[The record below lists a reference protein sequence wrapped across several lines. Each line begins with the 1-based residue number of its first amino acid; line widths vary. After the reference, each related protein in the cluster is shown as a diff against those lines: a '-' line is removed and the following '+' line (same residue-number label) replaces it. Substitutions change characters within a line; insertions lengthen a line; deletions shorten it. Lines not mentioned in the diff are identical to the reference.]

1 MHPRPACGP
10 CLGFHWTLDY
20 GNKQVISEVE
30 QGPFS
35 PLFLTLWRPWPF
47 FEVSVYLKQI
57 EITGFKSFADKTKLQ
72 FEPGMIAIVGP
83 NGCGKSNVSDAIRWV
98 LGEQRPTALR
108 CAKMPDVVFNG
119 TDTRKPL
126 GMAEVAIT
134 FADCEGILGNDFNEV
149 TISRRVF
156 RSGEGQYFINKNPCR
171 LKDVHRLFMG
181 TGIGT
186 TSYSV
191 MAQGQ
196 IDAILSSKPED
207 RRAVFEE
214 AAGITKFK
222 ADRKEALR
230 KIEQTD
236 ANLLRLADVI
246 REVKRQ
252 IGTLQRQ
259 AGKAQKYKELRDELR
274 GLDIFLTRRRLAA
287 LDIRVRELDTSI
299 QALNEQLVSHQEFV
313 AEAEAESSHIH
324 SLIHETEE
332 RIAALAE
339 QAAQADNR
347 YIRAQEVIKVN
358 EQRIAE
364 YRAWAERDNREIS
377 ETQAQI
383 EQLRMQIES
392 LAQKRL
398 LMQQAAG
405 VERAKLEEAQAR
417 FDAHKIQIDQTRTQ
431 LQQDRQ
437 RSVDCERRTAQVQ
450 QTLSEMEA
458 RQRELLMKRD
468 RLSSEHRQVLENLEG
483 VDQTRAEVKARL
495 DTYRANAESVLERF
509 ETLEEERADTTS
521 ELRTVQDEA
530 SKMQSEAAAKRAQI
544 DLLTDKSE
552 ASDEYAAGSRQL
564 LDPGNPLG
572 LEAQAVLGPL
582 AEKFDAP
589 QNMRLALEAALR
601 AWLDAV
607 VVRDAAAA
615 RQMIV
620 RLLAQGSHAATRLVS
635 AAGAERTPCAPPQGL
650 VPLLDQVS
658 VADDF
663 AGAARRLLGHVF
675 LADTLDAVP
684 QPLPAGCCVVT
695 RDGAI
700 FHPDGCVELWMPD
713 NQVSSPLARRML
725 VADTS
730 EQLATLEEK
739 ITAHRRRLEALN
751 ARTNELT
758 LLIAQTRLELDD
770 NRRKAAQSEGEYQS
784 VSRDAERARARL
796 NVVAGELGELTELT
810 AGDDE
815 TRVSLTE
822 ELQEL
827 IYTRNQLLEQTAD
840 KSTLLHELESVYSE
854 LSQNLTECRIQV
866 SSISQQIEHA
876 GSQAEA
882 VQTRIDELDRTIQGR
897 SRGVSSYDESIDRLT
912 QEIETL
918 EAGLDPMRIAA
929 ETLHLKIEETRRE
942 RAARQRELEKTD
954 ATLSERRRAL
964 DNARDDK
971 NKAEID
977 IAESR
982 MKRQNLIDHI
992 SNEYGLSVDELV
1004 AHADPVWEGG
1014 QHPPVPEI
1022 EARAAKLNSEIVAL
1036 GPVNLV
1042 AIEEY
1047 KELEERYT
1055 FLKAQ
1060 EEDLL
1065 KSKTQILELITMINK
1080 KSGEMFQATFEQ
1092 ANANFEKMFMK
1103 LFNGGQAKLVLL
1115 ENAEDPLE
1123 CGIDII
1129 ARPPGKRPQTVT
1141 LLSGGERTMTAVSL
1155 LFAIFMIKPAPFCM
1169 LDELDAALDDSNIGR
1184 FVQALK
1190 DFLTHS
1196 QFLIITHNQH
1206 TIAGSDIVYGVTQQE
1221 KGISKIVSMRLKEIG
1236 VKELAVGSPE
1246 AAPTVEE
1253 DGKVKRSR
1261 KKKAAAV
1268 EPEPQEELPIVPE
1281 SDQD

>member
-1 MHPRPACGP
+1 
-10 CLGFHWTLDY
+10 LD
-20 GNKQVISEVE
+20 
-30 QGPFS
+30 
-35 PLFLTLWRPWPF
+35 
-47 FEVSVYLKQI
+47 FEVSVYLKQL
-57 EITGFKSFADKTKLQ
+57 EITGFKSFADKTRLQ

-108 CAKMPDVVFNG
+108 CSKMPDVVFNG
-119 TDTRKPL
+119 TDTRKQL
-126 GMAEVAIT
+126 GMAEVSIT
-134 FADCEGILGNDFNEV
+134 FADCEGLLDTDFNEV
-149 TISRRVF
+149 TITRRVF
-156 RSGEGQYFINKNPCR
+156 RSGDGQYFINKTPSR

-230 KIEQTD
+230 KIEQTE

-274 GLDIFLTRRRLAA
+274 GFDIFLTRRRLAA
-287 LDIRVRELDTSI
+287 IDIRIRELDTSI
-299 QALNEQLVSHQEFV
+299 HALNEQLVTHQEFV
-313 AEAEAESSHIH
+313 SEAENESSHIH
-324 SLIHETEE
+324 GLIHETEE
-332 RIAALAE
+332 RIAALTE

-347 YIRAQEVIKVN
+347 FIRAQEVIKVN

-377 ETQAQI
+377 ETRAQI
-383 EQLRMQIES
+383 EQLKLQIDS
-392 LAQKRL
+392 LSQKRL
-398 LMQQAAG
+398 LMKQAADG
-405 VERAKLEEAQAR
+405 ERAKLEEAQTR

-437 RSVDCERRTAQVQ
+437 RAVECERRTAQIQ
-450 QTLSEMEA
+450 NTLAEMES

-468 RLSSEHRQVLENLEG
+468 RLSSEHRQVQESLALVE
-483 VDQTRAEVKARL
+483 QTQKETKSRL
-495 DTYRANAESVLERF
+495 DTFRAHAEAVGERF
-509 ETLEEERADTTS
+509 ETLESERSEAAD
-521 ELRTVQDEA
+521 ELHTVQEQT
-530 SKMQSEAAAKRAQI
+530 SKLQSEAAAKRAQI
-544 DLLTDKSE
+544 DLLNDKSE
-552 ASDEYAAGSRQL
+552 SSDEFAAGSKQL
-564 LDPGNPLG
+564 LDPTNPLS
-572 LEAQAVLGPL
+572 LDPQIVLGPL
-582 AEKFDAP
+582 AEMFNAP
-589 QNMRLALEAALR
+589 QALRLALEAALR

-607 VVRDAAAA
+607 VMRNAAGA
-615 RQMIV
+615 RRALAV
-620 RLLAQGSHAATRLVS
+620 LLAQGAHAATRLVI
-635 AAGAERTPCAPPQGL
+635 ADDDTGAETPQPETPQGL
-650 VPLLDQVS
+650 TPLLDHVTVS
-658 VADDF
+658 DDF
-663 AGAARRLLGHVF
+663 GSAAKRLIGHVF
-675 LADTLDAVP
+675 LAEKLADVP
-684 QPLPAGCCVVT
+684 ETIPVGCSIVT

-700 FHPDGCVELWMPD
+700 FHADGCIELWMPD

-725 VADTS
+725 IADTG
-730 EQLATLEEK
+730 EALASLEEK
-739 ITAHRRRLEALN
+739 LTGNRQRLETLN
-751 ARTNELT
+751 ARVSELN
-758 LLIAQTRLELDD
+758 LIIGQTRQELDE
-770 NRRKAAQSEGEYQS
+770 NRRKAAQTEGEFQS
-784 VSRDAERARARL
+784 ISRDADRARTRL
-796 NVVAGELGELTELT
+796 QAVGKELETLTSQT
-810 AGDDE
+810 SGDDA
-815 TRVSLTE
+815 TRTALSD
-822 ELQEL
+822 ELQGL
-827 IYTRNQLLEQTAD
+827 IVTRNQLLEQTTE
-840 KSTLLHELESVYSE
+840 KSSQLQELESVYSE

-876 GSQAEA
+876 ASQSEA
-882 VQTRIDELDRTIQGR
+882 IQTRIDELDHTIQGR
-897 SRGVSSYDESIDRLT
+897 NRGVMSYDESIQRLD

-918 EAGLDPMRIAA
+918 EASLDPMRIAA
-929 ETLHLKIEETRRE
+929 ETLHMKIDETRRE
-942 RAARQRELEKTD
+942 RAAHQRDLEKTD
-954 ATLSERRRAL
+954 ATLTERRRAL
-964 DNARDDK
+964 DTARDDK
-971 NKAEID
+971 SKAEIEVT
-977 IAESR
+977 ESR
-982 MKRQNLIDHI
+982 MRRQNQIDHI
-992 SNEYGLSVDELV
+992 YNEYGLSADELI
-1004 AHADPVWEGG
+1004 AHPDPAWENNE
-1014 QHPPVPEI
+1014 QPPIPEI
-1022 EARAAKLNSEIVAL
+1022 EARATQLTTEIQAL

-1065 KSKTQILELITMINK
+1065 KSKEQILELITMINK
-1080 KSGEMFQATFEQ
+1080 KSSEMFQSTFEQ
-1092 ANANFEKMFMK
+1092 ANTNFEGMFTK

-1129 ARPPGKRPQTVT
+1129 ARPPGKRPQSVT

-1155 LFAIFMIKPAPFCM
+1155 LFAIFMIKPAPFCL

-1190 DFLTHS
+1190 EFLIHS

-1221 KGISKIVSMRLKEIG
+1221 KGVSKIVSMRLTEIG
-1236 VKELAVGSPE
+1236 VKELAVGTP
-1246 AAPTVEE
+1246 AAPTVSVE
-1253 DGKVKRSR
+1253 DDTPKKSR
-1261 KKKAAAV
+1261 KKKKAEAAE
-1268 EPEPQEELPIVPE
+1268 EPAATTESAETAEP
-1281 SDQD
+1281 

>member
-1 MHPRPACGP
+1 M
-10 CLGFHWTLDY
+10 
-20 GNKQVISEVE
+20 
-30 QGPFS
+30 
-35 PLFLTLWRPWPF
+35 
-47 FEVSVYLKQI
+47 YLKQI
-57 EITGFKSFADKTKLQ
+57 EITGFKSFAEKTRLQ

-126 GMAEVAIT
+126 GMAEVSIT
-134 FADCEGILGNDFNEV
+134 FADCEGILDTAFNEV
-149 TISRRVF
+149 TITRRVF
-156 RSGEGQYFINKNPCR
+156 RSGDGQYFINKNLCR
-171 LKDVHRLFMG
+171 LRDIHRLFMG

-259 AGKAQKYKELRDELR
+259 AGKAQRYKELRDELR

-287 LDIRVRELDTSI
+287 LDIRIRELDTSI
-299 QALNEQLVSHQEFV
+299 HALGEQLVSHQEFV
-313 AEAEAESSHIH
+313 AEAEAESSRIH
-324 SLIHETEE
+324 GLIHETEE
-332 RIAALAE
+332 RIAALTE

-358 EQRIAE
+358 EQRIDE
-364 YRAWAERDNREIS
+364 YRAWAARDNREIS
-377 ETQAQI
+377 DTQAQI
-383 EQLRMQIES
+383 EQLRLQLES
-392 LAQKRL
+392 LAQRRL
-398 LMQQAAG
+398 LMQQAAT

-417 FDAHKIQIDQTRTQ
+417 FDAHKIQIDQIRAQ

-437 RSVDCERRTAQVQ
+437 RTVECERRSAQIQ
-450 QTLSEMEA
+450 NTLSEMEA
-458 RQRELLMKRD
+458 RQREQLMKRD
-468 RLSSEHRQVLENLEG
+468 RLTSEHRQVQESLAQVE
-483 VDQTRAEVKARL
+483 QTRADVKSRL
-495 DTYRANAESVLERF
+495 DAFQATAEAVRERF
-509 ETLEEERADTTS
+509 DALEQERGDTAA
-521 ELRTVQDEA
+521 ELRTLQDEA

-544 DLLTDKSE
+544 DLLTDRSE
-552 ASDEYAAGSRQL
+552 SSDEYAAGSKQL
-564 LDPGNPLG
+564 LDPANPLA
-572 LEAQAVLGPL
+572 LDPQAVLGPL
-582 AEKFDAP
+582 ADTFNAP
-589 QNMRLALEAALR
+589 QALRLALEAALR

-607 VVRDAAAA
+607 VVRDAASARKAVAA
-615 RQMIV
+615 
-620 RLLAQGSHAATRLVS
+620 LLAQGSHAAARLVIAEPD
-635 AAGAERTPCAPPQGL
+635 AAGELPAAPAGL
-650 VPLLDQVS
+650 TPLLSHVTVS
-658 VADDF
+658 ECFRPA
-663 AGAARRLLGHVF
+663 AARLIGHVF
-675 LADTLDAVP
+675 LAETLDAVP
-684 QPLPAGCCVVT
+684 EMIPAGCSVVT
-695 RDGAI
+695 RSGAI
-700 FHPDGCVELWMPD
+700 FHADGCVELWMPD
-713 NQVSSPLARRML
+713 SQVSSPLARRML

-730 EQLATLEEK
+730 EQLAALEERLA
-739 ITAHRRRLEALN
+739 AHRRRLEALS
-751 ARTNELT
+751 ARTSELN
-758 LLIAQTRLELDD
+758 LLLGQTRQELDE
-770 NRRKAAQSEGEYQS
+770 NRRKAAQAEGEHQS
-784 VSRDAERARARL
+784 VSRDADRARARL
-796 NVVAGELGELTELT
+796 QVVSRELDELNAKTSGDESARSDLTDEL
-810 AGDDE
+810 
-815 TRVSLTE
+815 R
-822 ELQEL
+822 EL
-827 IYTRNQLLEQTAD
+827 IYTRNELLEKTAE
-840 KSTLLHELESVYSE
+840 KSTLLHELEGVYGD
-854 LSQNLTECRIQV
+854 LSQTLTECRIQV
-866 SSISQQIEHA
+866 SSITQQLEHA
-876 GSQAEA
+876 ASQGETI
-882 VQTRIDELDRTIQGR
+882 QTRIDELDRTLQGR
-897 SRGVSSYDESIDRLT
+897 ARGVMSYDESISRLT
-912 QEIETL
+912 AEIETL
-918 EAGLDPMRIAA
+918 ETNLDPMRIAA
-929 ETLHLKIEETRRE
+929 EALHMKIDGTRRE
-942 RAARQRELEKTD
+942 RAALQRELEKTD

-964 DNARDDK
+964 DAARDDK
-971 NKAEID
+971 SRAEID
-977 IAESR
+977 ITESR

-992 SNEYGLSVDELV
+992 YNEYGLSADELV
-1004 AHADPVWEGG
+1004 AHADPAWESGG
-1014 QHPPVPEI
+1014 QPPVPEI
-1022 EARAAKLNSEIVAL
+1022 EARAAHLSADIQAL

-1060 EEDLL
+1060 EDDLL
-1065 KSKTQILELITMINK
+1065 KSKAQILELIAMINT
-1080 KSGEMFQATFEQ
+1080 KSSEMFQSTFEQ
-1092 ANANFEKMFMK
+1092 ANANFETMFIK

-1129 ARPPGKRPQTVT
+1129 ARPPGKRPQSVT

-1221 KGISKIVSMRLKEIG
+1221 KGISKIVSMRLREIG
-1236 VKELAVGSPE
+1236 VKELAVGAPA
-1246 AAPTVEE
+1246 AAPTVEIE
-1253 DGKVKRSR
+1253 AEEKPKKPR
-1261 KKKAAAV
+1261 KKKAVAE
-1268 EPEPQEELPIVPE
+1268 EPAE
-1281 SDQD
+1281 SDAPEASAPAQFVVAP

>member
-1 MHPRPACGP
+1 M
-10 CLGFHWTLDY
+10 
-20 GNKQVISEVE
+20 
-30 QGPFS
+30 
-35 PLFLTLWRPWPF
+35 
-47 FEVSVYLKQI
+47 YLKQL
-57 EITGFKSFADKTKLQ
+57 EITGFKSFAEKTRLQ

-119 TDTRKPL
+119 TDSRKPL

-134 FADCEGILGNDFNEV
+134 FADCEGVLETDFNEV

-222 ADRKEALR
+222 ADRKDAIR
-230 KIEQTD
+230 KIEQTE

-259 AGKAQKYKELRDELR
+259 AGKAQKYRELRDELR

-287 LDIRVRELDTSI
+287 LDVRIRELDTSI
-299 QALNEQLVSHQEFV
+299 HALGEQLVSHQEFV
-313 AEAEAESSHIH
+313 AEAEMESAHIH
-324 SLIHETEE
+324 ELIHETEE
-332 RIAALAE
+332 RIAALTE

-358 EQRIAE
+358 EQRILE
-364 YRAWAERDNREIS
+364 YRSWAERDNREIS
-377 ETQAQI
+377 ETRAQI
-383 EQLRMQIES
+383 DQLKLQIES
-392 LAQKRL
+392 LEQKRL
-398 LMQQAAG
+398 LTQDALEI
-405 VERAKLEEAQAR
+405 ERAKLEEAQAR
-417 FDAHKIQIDQTRTQ
+417 FDEHKTRIDETRSQ
-431 LQQDRQ
+431 LNEARQ
-437 RSVDCERRTAQVQ
+437 RSVTCERRSAQVQ

-458 RQRELLMKRD
+458 RQRDVLMKRD
-468 RLSSEHRQVLENLEG
+468 RLSAEHRQVQEG
-483 VDQTRAEVKARL
+483 LATAEQTRDEVKGRL
-495 DTYRANAESVLERF
+495 DRFHANAENVSERL
-509 ETLEEERADTTS
+509 ETLEDERASVTD

-530 SKMQSEAAAKRAQI
+530 GRMNSEAAAKRAQL

-552 ASDEYAAGSRQL
+552 SSDEFAAGSKQL
-564 LDPGNPLG
+564 LDPANPLG
-572 LEAQAVLGPL
+572 LTPQAVLGPL
-582 AEKFDAP
+582 ADQFNAP
-589 QNMRLALEAALR
+589 SELRLALEAALR

-607 VVRDAAAA
+607 VLRDATSARRALAVLFAQGEHAAA
-615 RQMIV
+615 RV
-620 RLLAQGSHAATRLVS
+620 VVADG
-635 AAGAERTPCAPPQGL
+635 AGADAHQAPEGL
-650 VPLLDQVS
+650 TALLSHVD
-658 VADDF
+658 VADGF
-663 AGAARRLLGHVF
+663 TAAAKRLLGNVY
-675 LADTLDAVP
+675 LAETLDDVP
-684 QPLPAGCCVVT
+684 AEIPAGCSVVT
-695 RDGAI
+695 RGGAI
-700 FHPDGCVELWMPD
+700 FHADGCAELWMPD
-713 NQVSSPLARRML
+713 SQVSSPLARRML
-725 VADTS
+725 VSDTS
-730 EQLATLEEK
+730 EQLALLEERL
-739 ITAHRRRLEALN
+739 AGHRRRLEQLN
-751 ARTNELT
+751 ARAGELA
-758 LLIAQTRLELDD
+758 LLVNQTRQELDE
-770 NRRKAAQSEGEYQS
+770 NRRKAAQAEGEYQT
-784 VSRDAERARARL
+784 VSRDADRARVRL
-796 NVVAGELGELTELT
+796 ETVAKELGSLAEQT

-815 TRVSLTE
+815 TRTALTN

-827 IYTRNQLLEQTAD
+827 SVTRNELLEKTSEQ
-840 KSTLLHELESVYSE
+840 SMLLQELEGVYSE
-854 LSQNLTECRIQV
+854 LSHILTECRIQV
-866 SSISQQIEHA
+866 SSLTQQLEYAATQHD
-876 GSQAEA
+876 S
-882 VQTRIDELDRTIQGR
+882 VQTRIDELERTIQGR
-897 SRGVSSYDESIDRLT
+897 SRGVMSYDESIARLEE
-912 QEIETL
+912 EIKTL
-918 EAGLDPMRIAA
+918 ETSLDPMRIAA
-929 ETLHLKIEETRRE
+929 ETLHMKIEETRRE

-954 ATLSERRRAL
+954 ATLTERRRAL
-964 DNARDDK
+964 DATRDDK
-971 NKAEID
+971 SKAEVE

-982 MKRQNLIDHI
+982 MRRQNQLDHI
-992 SNEYGLSVDELV
+992 DQEYSLSAEELI
-1004 AHADPVWEGG
+1004 AHPDPVWENDE
-1014 QHPPVPEI
+1014 QPPVPAI
-1022 EARAAKLNSEIVAL
+1022 EARAAQLTSDIQAL

-1055 FLKAQ
+1055 FLRAQ
-1060 EEDLL
+1060 EQDLL
-1065 KSKTQILELITMINK
+1065 KSKEQILELISMINK
-1080 KSGEMFQATFEQ
+1080 KSGEMFQSTFAQ
-1092 ANANFEKMFMK
+1092 ANANFESMFTK

-1115 ENAEDPLE
+1115 ENVEDPLE

-1129 ARPPGKRPQTVT
+1129 ARPPGKRPQSVT

-1190 DFLTHS
+1190 DFLGHS

-1236 VKELAVGSPE
+1236 MKELPE
-1246 AAPTVEE
+1246 GAPESAPTVEE
-1253 DGKVKRSR
+1253 ESEKPKRVR
-1261 KKKAAAV
+1261 KKKADAGGA
-1268 EPEPQEELPIVPE
+1268 VPE
-1281 SDQD
+1281 TTE

>member
-1 MHPRPACGP
+1 
-10 CLGFHWTLDY
+10 
-20 GNKQVISEVE
+20 
-30 QGPFS
+30 
-35 PLFLTLWRPWPF
+35 
-47 FEVSVYLKQI
+47 VYLKQI
-57 EITGFKSFADKTKLQ
+57 EITGFKSFADKTRLQ

-98 LGEQRPTALR
+98 LGEQRPSALR

-134 FADCEGILGNDFNEV
+134 FADCEGILDTEFNEV

-156 RSGEGQYFINKNPCR
+156 RSGDGQYFINKNLCR

-259 AGKAQKYKELRDELR
+259 AGKAQKYKELRDQLR
-274 GLDIFLTRRRLAA
+274 GMDIFLTRRRLAA
-287 LDIRVRELDTSI
+287 LDIRIRELDTSI
-299 QALNEQLVSHQEFV
+299 HALSEQLISHQEFV
-313 AEAEAESSHIH
+313 AEAENESSHIH
-324 SLIHETEE
+324 GLIHETEE
-332 RIAALAE
+332 RIAALTE

-377 ETQAQI
+377 ETKHQI
-383 EQLRMQIES
+383 DQLKLQLES
-392 LAQKRL
+392 LSQKRL

-405 VERAKLEEAQAR
+405 VERAKLEDAQAR

-437 RSVDCERRTAQVQ
+437 RSVECERRAAQIQ
-450 QTLSEMEA
+450 HTLTEMES
-458 RQRELLMKRD
+458 RQRELMMKRD
-468 RLSSEHRQVLENLEG
+468 RLSSEHRQVQENLVLVE
-483 VDQTRAEVKARL
+483 QARTEVKGRL
-495 DTYRANAESVLERF
+495 DTFCANAESVQERF
-509 ETLEEERADTTS
+509 ETLESERADATA
-521 ELRTVQDEA
+521 ELRTVQEET
-530 SKMQSEAAAKRAQI
+530 SKIQSEAAAKRAQI

-552 ASDEYAAGSRQL
+552 SSDEFAAGSKQL
-564 LDPGNPLG
+564 LDPANPLG
-572 LEAQAVLGPL
+572 LDPLTVLGPL
-582 AEKFDAP
+582 AEMFNAP
-589 QNMRLALEAALR
+589 QSLRLALEAALR

-607 VVRDAAAA
+607 VLRDAAVA
-615 RQMIV
+615 RRALAV
-620 RLLAQGSHAATRLVS
+620 LLAQGSHAATRLVIANDEVTAQRPS
-635 AAGAERTPCAPPQGL
+635 TPQGL
-650 VPLLDQVS
+650 TPLLNHVTVS
-658 VADDF
+658 DGF
-663 AGAARRLLGHVF
+663 GAAADRLLGHVF
-675 LADTLDAVP
+675 LADTLAHVP
-684 QPLPAGCCVVT
+684 EAIPDGCSVVT
-695 RDGAI
+695 REGAI
-700 FHPDGCVELWMPD
+700 FHSDGCIELWMPD

-730 EQLATLEEK
+730 EQLGVLEEK
-739 ITAHRRRLEALN
+739 LSGNRRRLEALN
-751 ARTNELT
+751 ARASELN
-758 LLIAQTRLELDD
+758 LLISQMRQELDE
-770 NRRKAAQSEGEYQS
+770 NRRKAAQAEGEFQS
-784 VSRDAERARARL
+784 VSRDAERARIRL
-796 NVVAGELGELTELT
+796 QSVSGELEKLTSQT
-810 AGDDE
+810 SGDE
-815 TRVSLTE
+815 ATRTSLTE

-827 IYTRNQLLEQTAD
+827 IYTRNQLLEQTAE
-840 KSTLLHELESVYSE
+840 KSTLLQELESVYSE

-866 SSISQQIEHA
+866 SSITQQIEHA

-882 VQTRIDELDRTIQGR
+882 VQTRIGELDRTIQGR
-897 SRGVSSYDESIDRLT
+897 NRGVMSYDESIQRLT
-912 QEIETL
+912 QEIVALETS
-918 EAGLDPMRIAA
+918 LDPMRIAA
-929 ETLHLKIEETRRE
+929 ETLHMKIEETRRE
-942 RAARQRELEKTD
+942 RAARQRDLEKTD
-954 ATLSERRRAL
+954 ATLAERRRVL
-964 DNARDDK
+964 ETARDDK
-971 NKAEID
+971 NKAEIE
-977 IAESR
+977 ITESR
-982 MKRQNLIDHI
+982 MRRQNQIDHI
-992 SNEYGLSVDELV
+992 YNEYGLSADELI
-1004 AHADPVWEGG
+1004 AHPDPSWENDE
-1014 QHPPVPEI
+1014 QPPVPEI
-1022 EARAAKLNSEIVAL
+1022 EERVARLTADIQAL

-1065 KSKTQILELITMINK
+1065 KSKEQILELITMINK
-1080 KSGEMFQATFEQ
+1080 KSGEMFQSTFEQ

-1129 ARPPGKRPQTVT
+1129 ARPPGKRPQSVT

-1221 KGISKIVSMRLKEIG
+1221 KGISKIVSMRLTEIG
-1236 VKELAVGSPE
+1236 VKEISVGAPP
-1246 AAPTVEE
+1246 APTVSIET
-1253 DGKVKRSR
+1253 DAPKKSR
-1261 KKKAAAV
+1261 KKKK
-1268 EPEPQEELPIVPE
+1268 PEASEDGNPSTLEG
-1281 SDQD
+1281 